1 MEKRPRLHRG
11 WRFGRHPEQAC
22 RRDVDFAHSSAAMSA
37 GRNLITLFTVNT
49 LLHFLAKHRCVP
61 HPEQQNSVRTGVR
74 ASPKSMFAQQLFKS
88 TSFPLFFSSALSQ
101 PLERFNSTVATPVR
115 RHSLPP
121 VRQLKIFP
129 TVALP
134 TSHEQ
139 KCANLLRA

>member
-1 MEKRPRLHRG
+1 MDIQNKLVG
-11 WRFGRHPEQAC
+11 
-22 RRDVDFAHSSAAMSA
+22 AMSI
-37 GRNLITLFTVNT
+37 LLTLFSSNVCWAKPNHAFFTVNT
-49 LLHFLAKHRCVP
+49 LLHFFFSQASLRAESRAAKQRAHRRTRLTEK
-61 HPEQQNSVRTGVR
+61 HVRTTAFSKKHFFSAV
-74 ASPKSMFAQQLFKS
+74 
-88 TSFPLFFSSALSQ
+88 FFSSALSQ

-121 VRQLKIFP
+121 VRQLKIFFP

>member
-1 MEKRPRLHRG
+1 
-11 WRFGRHPEQAC
+11 
-22 RRDVDFAHSSAAMSA
+22 MSA
-37 GRNLITLFTVNT
+37 GRNLITLFFTVNT
-49 LLHFLAKHRCVP
+49 LLHFFLAKHRCVP

-74 ASPKSMFAQQLFKS
+74 ASPKSMFAQQLFQKS
-88 TSFPLFFSSALSQ
+88 TSFPLFFFSSALSQ

-121 VRQLKIFP
+121 VRQLKIFFP